1 MVVQLLKCF
10 VSNVKFIVI
19 FIYPWNPFIDTYYV
33 WFAGS
38 IQILWR
44 QVFIRR
50 NFCSKRKG
58 YEQKKNTCITKINPM
73 CYFEDFCHVFMI
85 ASTLLLISEFSIH
98 LAGTFLCKEK
108 IVPIFILIGNYFI
121 TERVADVTML
131 QWF

>member
-1 MVVQLLKCF
+1 MVVQLLKVL

-19 FIYPWNPFIDTYYV
+19 LIYPWNPFIDTYYV

-58 YEQKKNTCITKINPM
+58 YEQKKNTCIIKKIL
-73 CYFEDFCHVFMI
+73 CVI
-85 ASTLLLISEFSIH
+85 LRISLMFS
-98 LAGTFLCKEK
+98 
-108 IVPIFILIGNYFI
+108 
-121 TERVADVTML
+121 
-131 QWF
+131 